1 MLLLLLMMM
10 IMMMIMKVTLV
21 MLLLLCVP
29 VCLRSMQRWAKAN
42 ILSRVRFWS
51 GAAYQCKRHAA
62 SCINK
67 FKANIDQGEFPE
79 RSKHHVAYC
88 VNRFRVQ

>member
-1 MLLLLLMMM
+1 MLLLLL
-10 IMMMIMKVTLV
+10 MMMIMKVTLV

-29 VCLRSMQRWAKAN
+29 VCLRSMQRWSKAN
-42 ILSRVRFWS
+42 ILFIVRFRS
-51 GAAYQCKRHAA
+51 GAAYQCKHHAA

-67 FKANIDQGEFPE
+67 FKAIIDQGEFPE
-79 RSKHHVAYC
+79 RSKHHVASC